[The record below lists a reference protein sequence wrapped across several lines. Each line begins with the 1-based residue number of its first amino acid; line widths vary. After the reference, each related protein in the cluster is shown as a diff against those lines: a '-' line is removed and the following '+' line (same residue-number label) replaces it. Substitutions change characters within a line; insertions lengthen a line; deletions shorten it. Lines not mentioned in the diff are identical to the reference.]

1 MNFRSIK
8 RPTMGSIPLS
18 LLVVLFI
25 LSLQNLTFWNE
36 AFYVFGGFHLGFYT
50 FVAAIALLV
59 FAGVVLFSVKYLI
72 KPFLV
77 FLLIAGAMASYYTDF
92 FGVVIDKEM
101 IRNAVVTTPAEAGP
115 LITVTFVLHVFF
127 YGIVPAILV
136 CLTRIT
142 HRPFIGKFFVNLA
155 VISICLS
162 LCIGLIVSNYSGISS
177 NIREH
182 RDMMAKLTPFAAITS
197 AIGLGV
203 STYRDIGIVRAPL
216 GTDAK
221 LGPMY
226 AQTKKP
232 VVTIIV
238 AGETARA
245 MNFSLNGYDRETNP
259 ELKTLGVTN
268 FTKTTSC
275 GTATAVS
282 LPCMFSVYGRQN
294 YSDRK
299 ARSTDT
305 LMDVLRRAG
314 VDGYWWDNNTGS
326 KGIAD
331 LVSFASLTK
340 QKNSPLCKDDGCLDD
355 IFLGKLDEK
364 LAGITKNTVIVL
376 HQLGSHGPAYYQRY
390 PEEFRRF
397 KPDCRTAQ
405 LSDCSREEIVNAY
418 DNSILYTDHNLAEVI
433 KLLKKHQGTVDG
445 AMIYMS
451 DHGESLGEDGLFLHG
466 APYMFAPAEQ
476 THVPFIAWFSDQY
489 AQLTN
494 LDRSCLQTYADA
506 PTSHDN
512 LFHTVLGMMNVITKV
527 YNPALDVFA
536 ACRSTAVANPVVPE
550 S

>member
-1 MNFRSIK
+1 
-8 RPTMGSIPLS
+8 MGSIPLS
-18 LLVVLFI
+18 LLVAVYI
-25 LSLQNLTFWNE
+25 LCLQNLTFWNE
-36 AFYVFGGFHLGFYT
+36 AFYVFGGFHLSFYT
-50 FVAAIALLV
+50 FVAAITLLV
-59 FAGVVLFSVKYLI
+59 FAGMVMFSVKYLI

-77 FLLIAGAMASYYTDF
+77 FLLIAGAMSSYYTDF
-92 FGVVIDKEM
+92 FGVVIDKDM
-101 IRNAVVTTPAEAGP
+101 IRNAVVTTPQEAGP
-115 LITVTFVLHVFF
+115 LITATFIRHILL
-127 YGIVPAILV
+127 YGILPSVLV
-136 CLTRIT
+136 CLVRIR
-142 HRPFIGKFFVNLA
+142 HRQFISKFFVNLA
-155 VISICLS
+155 VISLCLS

-203 STYRDIGIVRAPL
+203 SAYRDIGIVRAPL

-226 AQTKKP
+226 ARAKKP
-232 VVTIIV
+232 VVTIVV

-259 ELKTLGVTN
+259 ELKALGVTN
-268 FTKTTSC
+268 FTQTTSC

-314 VDGYWWDNNTGS
+314 IDGYWWDNNTGS

-331 LVSFASLTK
+331 LISFASLTK
-340 QKNSPLCKDDGCLDD
+340 QKDSPLCKDDGCLDD

-364 LAGITKNTVIVL
+364 LGGITKNTVIVL

-418 DNSILYTDHNLAEVI
+418 DNSILYTDHNLSEVI
-433 KLLKKHQGTVDG
+433 KLLKKHQDTVDG

-451 DHGESLGEDGLFLHG
+451 DHGESLGENGLFLHG
-466 APYMFAPAEQ
+466 APYMFAPVEQ
-476 THVPFIAWFSDQY
+476 TRVPFIAWFSDPY
-489 AQLTN
+489 AQLTG
-494 LDRSCLQTYADA
+494 LDRSCLQAKTGA

-512 LFHTVLGMMNVITKV
+512 LFHTVLGMMDVMTKV
-527 YNPALDVFA
+527 YNPSLDTFA
-536 ACRSTAVANPVVPE
+536 ACRAAGTENPATPE

>member
-1 MNFRSIK
+1 MNFRLIN
-8 RPTMGSIPLS
+8 RPAMGSIPLS
-18 LLVVLFI
+18 LSVALFI
-25 LSLQNLTFWNE
+25 LFFQNLTFRNE
-36 AFYVFGGFHLGFYT
+36 ALYVFGGFHLGFYT
-50 FVAAIALLV
+50 FVAAITLLV

-77 FLLIAGAMASYYTDF
+77 FLLIAGAMSSYYTDF

-101 IRNAVVTTPAEAGP
+101 IRNAVSTTPQEAGP
-115 LITVTFVLHVFF
+115 LITGAFLLHILL
-127 YGIVPAILV
+127 YGILPSVLV
-136 CLTRIT
+136 CLIRIK
-142 HRPFIGKFFVNLA
+142 HRPFIGKFFVNVA
-155 VISICLS
+155 VISLCLS
-162 LCIGLIVSNYSGISS
+162 LCIGLIISNYSGISS
-177 NIREH
+177 NIRQH
-182 RDMMAKLTPFAAITS
+182 RDMMTKLTPFAAIAS

-203 STYRDIGIVRAPL
+203 STYREIGIVRAPL
-216 GTDAK
+216 GTDAI

-245 MNFSLNGYDRETNP
+245 MNFSLNGYDKETNP

-268 FTKTTSC
+268 FTKTASC

-282 LPCMFSVYGRQN
+282 LPCMFSVYGRKD

-331 LVSFASLTK
+331 LISFASLTK
-340 QKNSPLCKDDGCLDD
+340 QKDSPLCKDGECLDD

-364 LAGITKNTVIVL
+364 LGGITKNTVIVL
-376 HQLGSHGPAYYQRY
+376 HQLGSHGPAYYLRY

-397 KPDCRTAQ
+397 QPDCRTPQ

-433 KLLKKHQGTVDG
+433 KLLKKHQDTVDG

-451 DHGESLGEDGLFLHG
+451 DHGESLGENGLFLHG
-466 APYMFAPAEQ
+466 APYMFAPTEQ

-489 AQLTN
+489 AQLTG

-512 LFHTVLGMMNVITKV
+512 LFHTMLGMMNVITKV

-536 ACRSTAVANPVVPE
+536 ACRSTAEENPVVPE

>member
-1 MNFRSIK
+1 
-8 RPTMGSIPLS
+8 MGSIPLS
-18 LLVVLFI
+18 LLVAVYI
-25 LSLQNLTFWNE
+25 LCLLNLTFWNE
-36 AFYVFGGFHLGFYT
+36 AFYVFGGFHLSFYT
-50 FVAAIALLV
+50 FVAAITLLV
-59 FAGVVLFSVKYLI
+59 FAGMVMFSVKYLI

-77 FLLIAGAMASYYTDF
+77 FLLIAGAMSSYYTDF
-92 FGVVIDKEM
+92 FGVVIDKDM
-101 IRNAVVTTPAEAGP
+101 IRNAVVTTPQEAGP
-115 LITVTFVLHVFF
+115 LITATFIRHILL
-127 YGIVPAILV
+127 YGILPSVLV
-136 CLTRIT
+136 CLVRIR
-142 HRPFIGKFFVNLA
+142 HRPFISKFFVNLA
-155 VISICLS
+155 VISLCLS

-203 STYRDIGIVRAPL
+203 SAYRDIGIVRAPL

-226 AQTKKP
+226 ARAKKP

-259 ELKTLGVTN
+259 ELKALGVTN
-268 FTKTTSC
+268 FTQTTSC

-282 LPCMFSVYGRQN
+282 LPCMFSVYGRQD

-314 VDGYWWDNNTGS
+314 IDGYWWDNNTGS

-331 LVSFASLTK
+331 LISFASLTK
-340 QKNSPLCKDDGCLDD
+340 QKDSPLCKDDGCLDD
-355 IFLGKLDEK
+355 IFLSKLDEK
-364 LAGITKNTVIVL
+364 LSGITKNTVIVL

-397 KPDCRTAQ
+397 TPDCRTAQ

-418 DNSILYTDHNLAEVI
+418 DNSILYTDHNLSEVI
-433 KLLKKHQGTVDG
+433 KLLKKHQGTVEG

-451 DHGESLGEDGLFLHG
+451 DHGESLGENGLFLHG
-466 APYMFAPAEQ
+466 APYMFAPVEQ
-476 THVPFIAWFSDQY
+476 TRVPFIAWFSDPY
-489 AQLTN
+489 AQLTG
-494 LDRSCLQTYADA
+494 LDRSCLQAKTGA

-512 LFHTVLGMMNVITKV
+512 LFHTVLGMMDVMTKV
-527 YNPALDVFA
+527 YNPSLDTFA
-536 ACRSTAVANPVVPE
+536 ACRSAGTETRETPE

>member
-1 MNFRSIK
+1 
-8 RPTMGSIPLS
+8 MGSIPLS
-18 LLVVLFI
+18 LLTVLFI
-25 LSLQNLTFWNE
+25 LCFQNLTFWNE
-36 AFYVFGGFHLGFYT
+36 AFYVFGGFHLSFYT
-50 FVAAIALLV
+50 FVAAISLLV
-59 FAGVVLFSVKYLI
+59 FAGVVVFSVKYLI
-72 KPFLV
+72 KPVLV

-101 IRNAVVTTPAEAGP
+101 IRNAVVTTPQEAGP
-115 LITVTFVLHVFF
+115 LITFKFLLHIFL
-127 YGIVPAILV
+127 YGILPSLVV
-136 CLTRIT
+136 CLVRIR
-142 HRPFIGKFFVNLA
+142 HRPFFGKFFVNLA
-155 VISICLS
+155 VISLCLA
-162 LCIGLIVSNYSGISS
+162 LCVGLIVSNYSGISS
-177 NIREH
+177 SIRQH

-203 STYRDIGIVRAPL
+203 STYREIGIVRAPL

-221 LGPMY
+221 LGPLT
-226 AQTKKP
+226 AKANKP

-245 MNFSLNGYDRETNP
+245 MNFSLNGYARETNP

-268 FTKTTSC
+268 FTKTSSC

-282 LPCMFSVYGRQN
+282 LPCMFSVYGRKD

-299 ARSTDT
+299 GRSTDT

-314 VDGYWWDNNTGS
+314 IDGYWWDNNTGS

-331 LVSFASLTK
+331 LISFASLTK
-340 QKNSPLCKDDGCLDD
+340 QKNSPLCKEDGCLDD
-355 IFLGKLDEK
+355 IFLSKLDEK
-364 LAGITKNTVIVL
+364 LAGTTRNTVIVL
-376 HQLGSHGPAYYQRY
+376 HQLGSHGPSYYQRY

-397 KPDCRTAQ
+397 QPDCRTPQ

-433 KLLKKHQGTVDG
+433 KLLKRHQDTVDG

-451 DHGESLGEDGLFLHG
+451 DHGESLGENGMFLHG
-466 APYMFAPAEQ
+466 APYMFAPVEQ

-489 AQLTN
+489 AQLTG
-494 LDRSCLQTYADA
+494 LDRACLKARADT

-512 LFHTVLGMMNVITKV
+512 LFHTVLGMMDVVTKV

-536 ACRSTAVANPVVPE
+536 ACRSSAGAPAAVPE